1 MAGLG
6 FTLSTALNTPYSHH
20 VALDHLAMSKNPVFY
35 THAMLFLTYTGHI
48 SLSKKV
54 LCLPLSPLL
63 PPQGVITDLMVTA

>member
-1 MAGLG
+1 
-6 FTLSTALNTPYSHH
+6 
-20 VALDHLAMSKNPVFY
+20 MSKNPVFY